1 MWSFH
6 DRESFQNLSEWP
18 PVLIGTW
25 LALTIGKQ
33 RKVSTKA
40 YNMAN
45 MVSVSSVC
53 SFDLEAD
60 RSVLQFWAKGNRFKR
75 CGWNDVTS
83 FFEVNPMT
91 VYQVEELRDI
101 TWVLW
106 MFWGAIKH
114 LKRQL
119 NAERLRSAID
129 LQKLPQ
135 EFEDQQRQKR
145 KQMAADLQE
154 AYSECV

>member
-45 MVSVSSVC
+45 MVSVSSVARLIWKQIGPFC
-53 SFDLEAD
+53 NFEL
-60 RSVLQFWAKGNRFKR
+60 RGTGKR